1 MDFTYLTQPPNR
13 YTFRQPR
20 LKKWIEAWCSG
31 KVLNLF
37 AGLTKLNV
45 DEYRVDASSSM
56 VADYYGDAY
65 KFVKET
71 DMKFDTI
78 VLDPPY
84 NLRKAREKYDG
95 VYIGSFTK
103 IKNELNRILNHDGVI
118 ITLGYDTVGMSKIR
132 GFKKV
137 AVCIVCHN
145 GDHNDTLCL
154 VEKKVHPPLPSIH
167 KEKSNK
173 TLNINRNDEKP

>member
-1 MDFTYLTQPPNR
+1 LNKIKFYTY
-13 YTFRQPR
+13 Y
-20 LKKWIEAWCSG
+20 
-31 KVLNLF
+31 
-37 AGLTKLNV
+37 
-45 DEYRVDASSSM
+45 
-56 VADYYGDAY
+56 Y

-118 ITLGYDTVGMSKIR
+118 ITLGYDTTFSKCTTSTTVTAVMFVTSLTSVTSGILVTSVTSDTIVTFSYVSYITYVSYFIYIR
-132 GFKKV
+132 YLQ
-137 AVCIVCHN
+137 H
-145 GDHNDTLCL
+145 LCQQNHL
-154 VEKKVHPPLPSIH
+154 FQLCQ
-167 KEKSNK
+167 
-173 TLNINRNDEKP
+173 